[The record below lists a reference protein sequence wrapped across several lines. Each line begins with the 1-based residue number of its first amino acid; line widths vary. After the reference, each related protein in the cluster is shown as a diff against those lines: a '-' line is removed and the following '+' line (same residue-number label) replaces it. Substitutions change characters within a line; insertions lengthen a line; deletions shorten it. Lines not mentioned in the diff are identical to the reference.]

1 MITSAAM
8 AQALPQAS
16 VAALTGVLVFAAAVW
31 VGGLVAIFVVAR
43 VASRTLRPAERVAFF
58 PGLVV
63 NLIAGT
69 TTRTGLTVRAEHD
82 TGSYPRGIKITDRQM
97 RELERSQ
104 ITRHDWHGEW
114 NYCVN
119 SANAA

>member
-43 VASRTLRPAERVAFF
+43 VASRSAAAGGAGRVY

-63 NLIAGT
+63 NLIA
-69 TTRTGLTVRAEHD
+69 RHHHPHRPDRPRRA
-82 TGSYPRGIKITDRQM
+82 
-97 RELERSQ
+97 
-104 ITRHDWHGEW
+104 RHRKLPARHQDH
-114 NYCVN
+114 
-119 SANAA
+119 